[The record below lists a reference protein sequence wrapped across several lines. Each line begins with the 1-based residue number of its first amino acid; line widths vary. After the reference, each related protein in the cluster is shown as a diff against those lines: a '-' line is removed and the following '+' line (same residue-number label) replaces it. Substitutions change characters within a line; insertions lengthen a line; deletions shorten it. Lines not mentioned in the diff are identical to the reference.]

1 MRVSYQVISLSLNL
15 TAMPQCRP
23 ILVWLIIQDSFCQ
36 PTFEEKTNVGV
47 IS

>member
-15 TAMPQCRP
+15 TAAVSP
-23 ILVWLIIQDSFCQ
+23 ILVWLIIQDGFCQ

>member
-1 MRVSYQVISLSLNL
+1 MRVSYQVISLSLIL
-15 TAMPQCRP
+15 TAAVVSP